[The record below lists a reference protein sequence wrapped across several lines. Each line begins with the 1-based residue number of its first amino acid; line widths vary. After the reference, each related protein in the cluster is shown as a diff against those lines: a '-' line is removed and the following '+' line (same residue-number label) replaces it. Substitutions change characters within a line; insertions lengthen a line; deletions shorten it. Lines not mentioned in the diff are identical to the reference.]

1 MVMKRGSTGG
11 GSFVKRIVDFVA
23 ALVALILSCPILI
36 LTALLVRVRLGHPVL
51 FRQVRVGRNEVPFQ
65 IVKFRTMTDRRDQN
79 GELLPDVGRLSSF
92 GRFLRSTSL
101 DELPELWNV
110 VKGEMSLV
118 GPRPLPVDYLP
129 RYSAIERRRH
139 LVRPGI
145 TGWAQVNGRNALDWN
160 DRLAADVWYVDNQSL
175 KLDVKVIGRTLLSVV
190 RREGVSAPG
199 ESTMYE
205 LPHHEDRVV
214 S

>member
-1 MVMKRGSTGG
+1 MKRLID
-11 GSFVKRIVDFVA
+11 FIV
-23 ALVALILSCPILI
+23 SCV
-36 LTALLVRVRLGHPVL
+36 LLVFLVPLLLMIALCVRFSLGSPVL
-51 FRQVRVGRNEVPFQ
+51 FRQVRAGRNGVPFQ
-65 IVKFRTMTDRRDQN
+65 IVKFRTMTDRRDEN
-79 GELLPDVGRLSSF
+79 GELFPDVDRLNSF

-110 VKGEMSLV
+110 IKGEMSLV
-118 GPRPLPVDYLP
+118 GPRPLSVDYLQ
-129 RYSAIERRRH
+129 RYSAFERRRH
-139 LVRPGI
+139 QVRPGI
-145 TGWAQVNGRNALDWN
+145 TGWAQVNGRNELDWN
-160 DRLAADVWYVDNQSL
+160 DRLATDVWYVDNQSL
-175 KLDVKVIGRTLLSVV
+175 KLDIRIIGRTPLSVV

>member
-1 MVMKRGSTGG
+1 MKR
-11 GSFVKRIVDFVA
+11 IIDLIA
-23 ALVALILSCPILI
+23 AMLALVLLCPVLI
-36 LTALLVRVRLGHPVL
+36 LTALLVRLRLGRPLL
-51 FRQVRVGRNEVPFQ
+51 FRQTRVGRNGVPFE
-65 IVKFRTMTDRRDQN
+65 IVKFRTMTDQHDDA

-118 GPRPLPVDYLP
+118 GPRPLPARYLS
-129 RYSAIERRRH
+129 RYSAEESRRH
-139 LVRPGI
+139 QVRPGI

-175 KLDVKVIGRTLLSVV
+175 ILDIRIIGRTLLSVV
-190 RREGVSAPG
+190 GREGVSAPG

>member
-1 MVMKRGSTGG
+1 
-11 GSFVKRIVDFVA
+11 VKRLIDFIV
-23 ALVALILSCPILI
+23 SCV
-36 LTALLVRVRLGHPVL
+36 LLVFLVPLLLMIALCVRFSLGSPVL
-51 FRQVRVGRNEVPFQ
+51 FRQVRAGRNGVPFQ
-65 IVKFRTMTDRRDQN
+65 IVKFRTMTDRRDEN
-79 GELLPDVGRLSSF
+79 GELLPDVDRLNSF

-110 VKGEMSLV
+110 IKGEMSLV
-118 GPRPLPVDYLP
+118 GPRPLSVDYLQ
-129 RYSAIERRRH
+129 RYSAFERRRH
-139 LVRPGI
+139 QVRPGI
-145 TGWAQVNGRNALDWN
+145 TGWAQVNGRNELDWN
-160 DRLAADVWYVDNQSL
+160 DRLATDVWYVDNQSL
-175 KLDVKVIGRTLLSVV
+175 KLDIRIIGRTPLSVV

>member
-1 MVMKRGSTGG
+1 
-11 GSFVKRIVDFVA
+11 VKRLIDFIV
-23 ALVALILSCPILI
+23 SCV
-36 LTALLVRVRLGHPVL
+36 LLVFLVPLLLMIALCVRFSLGSPVL
-51 FRQVRVGRNEVPFQ
+51 FRQVRAGRNGVPFQ
-65 IVKFRTMTDRRDQN
+65 IVKFRTMTDRRDEN
-79 GELLPDVGRLSSF
+79 GELLPDVDRLNSF

-110 VKGEMSLV
+110 IKGEMSLV
-118 GPRPLPVDYLP
+118 GPRPLSVDYLP
-129 RYSAIERRRH
+129 RYSALEGRRH
-139 LVRPGI
+139 QVRPGI
-145 TGWAQVNGRNALDWN
+145 TGWAQVNGRNELDWN
-160 DRLAADVWYVDNQSL
+160 DRLAADVWYVENQSL
-175 KLDVKVIGRTLLSVV
+175 KLDIRIIGRTLLSVV

>member
-1 MVMKRGSTGG
+1 MKR
-11 GSFVKRIVDFVA
+11 IIDLIA
-23 ALVALILSCPILI
+23 AMLALVLLCPVLI
-36 LTALLVRVRLGHPVL
+36 LTALLVRLRLGRPVL
-51 FRQVRVGRNEVPFQ
+51 FRQTRVGRNGVPFE
-65 IVKFRTMTDRRDQN
+65 IVKFRTMTDQHDDA

-118 GPRPLPVDYLP
+118 GPRPLPARYLS
-129 RYSAIERRRH
+129 RYSAEESRRH
-139 LVRPGI
+139 QVRPGI

-175 KLDVKVIGRTLLSVV
+175 ILDIRIIGRTLLSVV
-190 RREGVSAPG
+190 GREGVSAPG

>member
-1 MVMKRGSTGG
+1 M
-11 GSFVKRIVDFVA
+11 KRIVDFVA
-23 ALVALILSCPILI
+23 ALVALLLLCPVLI

-79 GELLPDVGRLSSF
+79 GELLPDVDRLNSF

-160 DRLAADVWYVDNQSL
+160 DRLAADVWYVDN
-175 KLDVKVIGRTLLSVV
+175 
-190 RREGVSAPG
+190 
-199 ESTMYE
+199 
-205 LPHHEDRVV
+205 
-214 S
+214 

>member
-1 MVMKRGSTGG
+1 MKRIIDLIT
-11 GSFVKRIVDFVA
+11 A
-23 ALVALILSCPILI
+23 MLALVLLCPVLI
-36 LTALLVRVRLGHPVL
+36 LTALLVRLRLGRPLL
-51 FRQVRVGRNEVPFQ
+51 FRQTRVGRNGVPFE
-65 IVKFRTMTDRRDQN
+65 IVKFRTMTDQHDDA

-118 GPRPLPVDYLP
+118 GPRPLPARYLP
-129 RYSAIERRRH
+129 RYSAEERRRH
-139 LVRPGI
+139 QVRPGI

-175 KLDVKVIGRTLLSVV
+175 KLDFKIIGRTLLSVV

>member
-1 MVMKRGSTGG
+1 MKR
-11 GSFVKRIVDFVA
+11 IIDLIA
-23 ALVALILSCPILI
+23 AMLALVLLCPVLI
-36 LTALLVRVRLGHPVL
+36 LTALLVRLRLGRPLL
-51 FRQVRVGRNEVPFQ
+51 FRQTRVGRNGVPFE
-65 IVKFRTMTDRRDQN
+65 IVKFRTMTDQHDDA

-118 GPRPLPVDYLP
+118 GPRPLPARYLS
-129 RYSAIERRRH
+129 RYSAEESRRH
-139 LVRPGI
+139 QVRPGI

-175 KLDVKVIGRTLLSVV
+175 KLDIRIIGRTLLSVV